1 MHVARTPTSCRFE
14 RARGACQVEVNEVVL
29 SCMLQGLRK
38 IAAQSFFGGR
48 IELLSN
54 VNFCQ
59 LASGMYGGKEKGG
72 RREEGGNRSFDLNE
86 LTDPD
91 SSNLFLTLKG
101 PQ

>member
-1 MHVARTPTSCRFE
+1 MHASRITKNCCSE
-14 RARGACQVEVNEVVL
+14 
-29 SCMLQGLRK
+29 
-38 IAAQSFFGGR
+38 FFWGR

-54 VNFCQ
+54 LNFCQ
-59 LASGMYGGKEKGG
+59 LASGMYGGKEKD
-72 RREEGGNRSFDLNE
+72 EEGGNRSFDLNE